1 MEARSLPKSIS
12 YDDVLP
18 QAIPAV
24 ARRRK
29 FFPQNGTTFNFIGSR
44 EIRIDINSLNS
55 LLDPTHSYLEFEV
68 RNTNAAAT
76 FGFDLGGGNCVF
88 QNMRVEQGG
97 RVLTEIREY
106 HRLHAGILNYAQDS
120 TNGQFTNSLVSAQ
133 RAMNGAAGGL
143 AGMTAVAANGLG
155 GETYG
160 NCKHNTDAQI
170 PAGSGFRFCIPVM
183 TGLFTQDKLIP
194 LPLLRQD
201 APLTLVYEL
210 CPAQEAGVWSAAPAF
225 GDLSIVNIAFNAQ
238 LIEVGRDVIEQMKMM
253 QQMSGGQLAISGQ
266 DYEHSSDVIAAQATG
281 EQIVRIPSRKRSMKS
296 LFFMIQS
303 QTFANGA
310 GGMAED
316 NVYSLSYAGCGN
328 MVDYQLKVGSVVYPP
343 TPISA
348 FQAEPVATSF
358 GELRRGEC
366 IMELAKALGSL
377 GFRNPTGRLNTIT
390 YGVAGNGASGISN
403 GDTGDGA
410 GNTLAPGS
418 NDVHAV
424 CPFGLDLD
432 AFQHTAIEAGVDSE
446 TLAQETNLI
455 LNIGPGGVGAGGGA
469 VPGVGLQPKVVVCYT
484 LYDQHYY
491 FGSDGM
497 ITFSN

>member
-1 MEARSLPKSIS
+1 
-12 YDDVLP
+12 
-18 QAIPAV
+18 
-24 ARRRK
+24 
-29 FFPQNGTTFNFIGSR
+29 
-44 EIRIDINSLNS
+44 
-55 LLDPTHSYLEFEV
+55 
-68 RNTNAAAT
+68 
-76 FGFDLGGGNCVF
+76 
-88 QNMRVEQGG
+88 
-97 RVLTEIREY
+97 
-106 HRLHAGILNYAQDS
+106 
-120 TNGQFTNSLVSAQ
+120 
-133 RAMNGAAGGL
+133 
-143 AGMTAVAANGLG
+143 
-155 GETYG
+155 
-160 NCKHNTDAQI
+160 
-170 PAGSGFRFCIPVM
+170 M

-210 CPAQEAGVWSAAPAF
+210 CPAAEAGVWSAAPAF

-266 DYEHSSDVIAAQATG
+266 DYEHSSDVLAAQATG

-328 MVDYQLKVGSVVYPP
+328 MIDYQLKVGSVVYPP